1 MGMTKRQGHNLV
13 FVRKPNDIV
22 GEVQYILNLINPE
35 FDFSPISRIFYDT
48 LRLFGGEYEGYRA
61 CNTRYHDIEHTVMV
75 FLASARLVHAV
86 AISGWNLREKDIDL
100 CLAASLLHDA
110 GFIQTDDDI
119 EGTGAKY
126 SIGHER
132 RSIEFIRTYLG
143 ERGYSDDQISAC
155 ASMIECTILAV
166 SPRDIVFRDDDVEIL
181 GKIVGTADLVA
192 QIADRIYLEK
202 LLYLYEEFA
211 EAHIPGFDS
220 ELDLLKKTGFF
231 YEEISKKRLNNDLGG
246 VSKLMHHHFRER
258 WAIDKDLYEEYIEK
272 NIDYLKGVLQR
283 HEESYRMMLKR
294 GGIVKGLAV

>member
-1 MGMTKRQGHNLV
+1 MTKRQGHNLV

-22 GEVQYILNLINPE
+22 REVKYILNLINPE
-35 FDFSPISRIFYDT
+35 FDFSPISRMFCDT
-48 LRLFGGEYEGYRA
+48 LRLFGGEYEGYRS

-86 AISGWNLREKDIDL
+86 AITGRDLREIDIDL
-100 CLAASLLHDA
+100 CLTASLLHDA
-110 GFIQTDDDI
+110 GFIQADDDI

-166 SPRDIVFRDDDVEIL
+166 CPSDIVFRDGDVEIL
-181 GKIVGTADLVA
+181 GKIVGSADLVA

-220 ELDLLKKTGFF
+220 ELELLSKTGVF

-246 VSKLMHHHFRER
+246 VSRLMHHHFRGR
-258 WAIDKDLYEEYIEK
+258 WDIDKDLYEEYITK
-272 NIDYLKGVLQR
+272 NINYLKSVLQR
-283 HEESYRMMLKR
+283 HEESYRTMLKR
-294 GGIVKGLAV
+294 GGIVKELSV

>member
-1 MGMTKRQGHNLV
+1 MTKRQGHNLV

-181 GKIVGTADLVA
+181 GEIVGTADLVA

>member
-1 MGMTKRQGHNLV
+1 MTKRQGHNLV

-22 GEVQYILNLINPE
+22 REVKYILNLINPE
-35 FDFSPISRIFYDT
+35 FDLSPISRVFCDT
-48 LRLFGGEYEGYRA
+48 LRLFGGKYEGYRA

-86 AISGWNLREKDIDL
+86 AITGRDLREKDIDL
-100 CLAASLLHDA
+100 CLTASLFHDA

-166 SPRDIVFRDDDVEIL
+166 CPRDIVFRDGDVEIL

-220 ELDLLKKTGFF
+220 ELELLKKTGFF

-246 VSKLMHHHFRER
+246 VSRLMHHHFRER
-258 WAIDKDLYEEYIEK
+258 WNIDKDLYEEYIKK

-283 HEESYRMMLKR
+283 HEENYRTMLKR
-294 GGIVKGLAV
+294 GGIVKGITV

>member
-1 MGMTKRQGHNLV
+1 MTKRQGHNLV

-22 GEVQYILNLINPE
+22 GEVQYILNLIHPE
-35 FDFSPISRIFYDT
+35 FDFSPISRIFCDT

-132 RSIEFIRTYLG
+132 RSVEFIRTYLG

-220 ELDLLKKTGFF
+220 ELDLLKKTGVF

-283 HEESYRMMLKR
+283 HEESYRTMLKR

>member
-1 MGMTKRQGHNLV
+1 MTKRQGHNLV